1 MTGIRRDTADQIQK
15 IRLVFADEKM
25 REYPVFYRELTGN
38 LIASYGVEG
47 TGLEY
52 QFRRYAVS
60 ADGAAASRAAEIAS
74 GYDYTA
80 DLAVLTDEEE
90 SRLYTDYYNETVR
103 KKLESLAEKLAAS
116 QEEYPFYSEHPAVQ
130 ALAEERLLSETGLK
144 RILYAYNYYDKW
156 YRIDYNGIIL
166 SDLLIFQRRSDGG
179 GFDGG
184 RAVGPAAFRFP
195 GPAGDNRNRGLLQS
209 CAEK

>member
-1 MTGIRRDTADQIQK
+1 M
-15 IRLVFADEKM
+15 FADEKM

-80 DLAVLTDEEE
+80 DLAVHTDE
-90 SRLYTDYYNETVR
+90 
-103 KKLESLAEKLAAS
+103 
-116 QEEYPFYSEHPAVQ
+116 
-130 ALAEERLLSETGLK
+130 
-144 RILYAYNYYDKW
+144 
-156 YRIDYNGIIL
+156 
-166 SDLLIFQRRSDGG
+166 
-179 GFDGG
+179 
-184 RAVGPAAFRFP
+184 
-195 GPAGDNRNRGLLQS
+195 
-209 CAEK
+209 